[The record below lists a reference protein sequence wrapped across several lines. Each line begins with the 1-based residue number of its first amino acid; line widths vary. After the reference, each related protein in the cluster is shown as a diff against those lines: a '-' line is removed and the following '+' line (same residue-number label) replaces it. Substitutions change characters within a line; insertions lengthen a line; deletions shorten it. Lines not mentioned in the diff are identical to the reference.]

1 MWRIS
6 TVTGTTITRCLT
18 PATRQTAIC
27 YLSGTMLTGGAWG
40 PIVPSGWALVAT
52 GDFSGDGKP
61 DFVIYKPST
70 GQTGIWY
77 LNNNVF
83 AGGAL
88 RSRLCRLAGD

>member
-1 MWRIS
+1 
-6 TVTGTTITRCLT
+6 
-18 PATRQTAIC
+18 
-27 YLSGTMLTGGAWG
+27 MLIGSAWG

-52 GDFSGDGKP
+52 GDFNGDSKP

-88 RSRLCRLAGD
+88 RSHFAGWLEISGCSGF